1 MFNCCALVGGRRKW
15 CGLCVSSLFA
25 QTEVKPP
32 EEVVQL
38 SGDWDDLKE
47 WDTDLVL
54 GYMLDIW
61 GL

>member
-1 MFNCCALVGGRRKW
+1 MFNCCALVGGRRKR
-15 CGLCVSSLFA
+15 CGLCAGSLFA

-54 GYMLDIW
+54 GYMRDFW